1 MNLRL
6 FHFHVTI
13 SEIYV
18 PISKSQLNSDVNS
31 RANFQ
36 EMQIPL
42 CFTWNFRVVVTRIQ
56 N

>member
-1 MNLRL
+1 MLLIENELKAFSFPCDDL
-6 FHFHVTI
+6 
-13 SEIYV
+13 YV

-42 CFTWNFRVVVTRIQ
+42 CFT
-56 N
+56 